1 MSASLTINPIK
12 LQQALKAFVGNTK
25 LEAAK
30 EMRIQAR
37 SLCVSL
43 ANSTQPFGLNAKAKA
58 IGEKAVT
65 RDIDR
70 VYKTSA
76 TAVREIGSLPIPTG
90 KTKTQNAKQAAAA
103 LAALVLGKSFGKGK
117 KGVGAQ
123 TAAQALIDR
132 LNYKPYVYTRIGEFD
147 RGSAHENARFG
158 KNRRVP
164 KNQFVRQVVTK
175 ETELARYFKGKRGN
189 VGIAKSGWAVC
200 AGILGGFRGI
210 PKWIYKHTGG
220 GRVVDNSKSAIGAFS
235 KPYISM
241 TNTIPWIA
249 NVISKSTVQKSIDI
263 QVIKM
268 IKRLSIIANYERKK
282 AGL

>member
-70 VYKTSA
+70 VYKTGS

-147 RGSAHENARFG
+147 RGSAHDNARFG
-158 KNRRVP
+158 INRRVP

-175 ETELARYFKGKRGN
+175 ETELARYFKQKRGN

-210 PKWIYKHTGG
+210 PKWVYRHTGG
-220 GRVVDNSKSAIGAFS
+220 GRVVDRSQAKTAAFS

-268 IKRLSIIANYERKK
+268 IKRLSIIANYECKK